1 MNPGYSSEASPG
13 QPGGPRGVQHIVV
26 NIPTEPPTDYL
37 VWSLCS
43 FVYANF
49 CCLGLGALIYS
60 VKARDRK
67 VVGDHSE
74 ARRHA
79 SCARIFNIVALTL
92 TSLILSIIIIGQ
104 IATGV
109 KVAQLRRQTDYWRGN

>member
-1 MNPGYSSEASPG
+1 MHPIYANEPSPG
-13 QPGGPRGVQHIVV
+13 QPVGPGGVQHTVV
-26 NIPTEPPTDYL
+26 NVPIEPTKDYL

-60 VKARDRK
+60 VRARDQK
-67 VVGDHSE
+67 ALGDQDG

-79 SCARIFNIVALTL
+79 SSARIFNIVAVVL
-92 TSLILSIIIIGQ
+92 TSLTLFIYIVVVIALS
-104 IATGV
+104 A
-109 KVAQLRRQTDYWRGN
+109 RR